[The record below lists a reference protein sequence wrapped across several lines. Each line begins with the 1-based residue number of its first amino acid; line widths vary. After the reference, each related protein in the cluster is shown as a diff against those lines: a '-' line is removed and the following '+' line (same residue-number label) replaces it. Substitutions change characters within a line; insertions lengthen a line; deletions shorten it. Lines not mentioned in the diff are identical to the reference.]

1 MTHLLSHL
9 ASVALAASPPAEA
22 AARAAAPVLGKVVEA
37 PWVHRLDDF
46 GVCQACREIR
56 EREVDVYGMRIRHT
70 GQ

>member
-1 MTHLLSHL
+1 MKRNGWLNRKSGRTRW
-9 ASVALAASPPAEA
+9 VECV
-22 AARAAAPVLGKVVEA
+22 RCKVVEA